1 MDHIC
6 KRISRIREYI
16 DKNNYKAEIMAV
28 TKSVGVPE
36 ILESHRC
43 GITLFGENRWQV
55 ARGKLEE
62 LNEQGIN
69 LDFYFIGHLQKNK
82 VKYVIK
88 HFKGI
93 YSVDSSELA
102 FKIGEEMKKRMPND
116 IIDVLIEVNV
126 SGEDSKY
133 GVNPSKTIELY
144 ESIKDIKEINVR
156 GVMAMGPL
164 TDDENRIRESFK
176 LARNVFEEIKKYA
189 DEKWIVLSIG
199 MSDDFHIALE
209 EGANLLRIGR
219 GIFSKDVSLPI

>member
-6 KRISRIREYI
+6 ERINRIREYI

-36 ILESHRC
+36 ILEAQRC

-62 LNEQGIN
+62 LEKKGKS

-82 VKYVIK
+82 VKYIIK

-93 YSVDSSELA
+93 YSVDSSDLA
-102 FKIGEEMKKRMPND
+102 FKIGEEMKKRMPQGV
-116 IIDVLIEVNV
+116 IDVLIEVNV
-126 SGEDSKY
+126 SGEENKY
-133 GVNPSKTIELY
+133 GIEPPKAIELY
-144 ESIKDIKEINVR
+144 ETIKDIKEINIK
-156 GVMAMGPL
+156 GIMAMGPL
-164 TDDENRIRESFK
+164 TDNENKIRESFK
-176 LARNVFEEIKKYA
+176 LARNVFDEIKKYA
-189 DEKWIVLSIG
+189 DENWTILSIG

-209 EGANLLRIGR
+209 EGGNLLRIGR
-219 GIFSKDVSLPI
+219 GIFSPNVSLPI